1 MGDWL
6 LLTPTWKR
14 ESRLCGSVLPQPFIS
29 TRGRVW
35 LFFHSQA
42 NSSGQAQ
49 GFRLSY
55 IRGKLENICILLIHS
70 INIPECVK
78 ILEIPLQ
85 FNPLATP
92 TATSLLNK
100 MKKKWNYHVYNIYVR
115 ATCSILY
122 LNISICSGTSPCFYA
137 HMWKTRGG

>member
-92 TATSLLNK
+92 
-100 MKKKWNYHVYNIYVR
+100 R

-122 LNISICSGTSPCFYA
+122 LNISICSGTSHASMRICGKHEVSKVA
-137 HMWKTRGG
+137 AESLCRAEHASVTAVITT